1 MEDVGNTQQITD
13 MEGAVLTLRGLL
25 ASCGKC
31 FLEQR

>member
-13 MEGAVLTLRGLL
+13 MEGAVLTFRELP
-25 ASCGKC
+25 ASCEKC